1 MTVILEVVILS
12 KITDKLNE
20 KLGTPFPHFDDGKMT
35 CFGCGLNLS
44 LSRVDGWFYF
54 SNYSVQD

>member
-12 KITDKLNE
+12 TIMDKLNE
-20 KLGTPFPHFDDGKMT
+20 KLRTPFPHFDDGKMM

-54 SNYSVQD
+54 